1 MSRWLAWSP
10 LVVLAALVALFVGW
24 SLKRDPH
31 VSPAALVGHPVP
43 AVLVTPL
50 AGGPATPLNGAIRG
64 PALLNVFA
72 SWCAPCR
79 VEHPRLL
86 ELKARGVR
94 IVGLAW
100 RDDPTKTQGLLDEL
114 GNPYDLVLT
123 DQPDRAGIE
132 LGVSGVPETYVIDS
146 RGVVVDK
153 LSAPMTPEDE
163 ETLYRRLKS
172 VR

>member
-1 MSRWLAWSP
+1 M
-10 LVVLAALVALFVGW
+10 VALFLGW
-24 SLKRDPH
+24 SLRRDPH
-31 VSPAALVGHPVP
+31 VSPNALVGRPVP
-43 AVLVTPL
+43 AVTVTGL
-50 AGGPATPLNGAIRG
+50 ASGQDQPLNGAIRG

-79 VEHPRLL
+79 VEHPRLM

-100 RDDPTKTQGLLDEL
+100 KDDPAKTQGLLDEL

-132 LGVSGVPETYVIDS
+132 LGLSGVPETYVIDS
-146 RGVVVDK
+146 HGVVVDK
-153 LSAPMTPEDE
+153 LSAPITPEDE
-163 ETLYRRLKS
+163 EALYRRLKS